1 MRRALKLVLL
11 LVLAAGACLAETVD
25 RIVVVVN
32 KRIILASE
40 WDQAVRFEALAD
52 HKELKS
58 VTAVDCAHTL
68 DRLIDQE
75 LLEQQIATTTYQPA
89 QAVEV
94 AAAVASVRQQILP
107 QGSDEQWDALIAGY
121 GLTAD
126 DVEARV
132 KVVLDIERFVDL
144 RFRPNIHIDPR
155 AIDAYYRNTLVPQI
169 QAEHGSMVSLKDAS
183 KRIEDILVQQ
193 QIAERLSGYLKA
205 LRTQSHIQRMTAPAP
220 AREAEAR

>member
-1 MRRALKLVLL
+1 MRRALQLVLVAAL
-11 LVLAAGACLAETVD
+11 LGGACLAERVD

-58 VTAVDCAHTL
+58 VSAVDCAHTL

-75 LLEQQIATTTYQPA
+75 LLEQQIANTTYQPA
-89 QAVEV
+89 KPEEL
-94 AAAVASVRQQILP
+94 AVAVANVREQILP
-107 QGSDEQWDALIAGY
+107 RGTEEQWSALLASY
-121 GLTAD
+121 GLTEE
-126 DVEARV
+126 DVQERV
-132 KVVLDIERFVDL
+132 RVVLDIERFIDL

-155 AIDAYYRNTLVPQI
+155 TVEAYYRGTLVPQI
-169 QAEHGSMVSLKDAS
+169 EAEHGQMVSLKDAS

-193 QIAERLSGYLKA
+193 RIDEGLSAYLKT
-205 LRTQSHIQRMTAPAP
+205 LRSQSRIQRMTAPTPLPGGQAQ
-220 AREAEAR
+220 